1 MDLHIIRLNI
11 WNTIVKP
18 TWLCEVCYVYE
29 TKNVPHQ
36 LKIRPCILLHW
47 SPSPLCAQIISK
59 SPHPLNLIVL
69 WIWAKPMLSQIY
81 EAFFLSIR
89 PANLFEICRVEMK
102 RKIELREHGRWALFR
117 PNWILCN
124 AKLNQ
129 NTIFIVS
136 TDRAKIDASLIFSF
150 YRCKY
155 RILFSL
161 SASDILPYLYYSIS
175 ILNG

>member
-1 MDLHIIRLNI
+1 MQLNQHRLSIVRPPENIICSILNLTKQKMVLCRPTILH
-11 WNTIVKP
+11 T
-18 TWLCEVCYVYE
+18 
-29 TKNVPHQ
+29 
-36 LKIRPCILLHW
+36 
-47 SPSPLCAQIISK
+47 
-59 SPHPLNLIVL
+59 SPHPNPPLKFNCTLNGC
-69 WIWAKPMLSQIY
+69 ASQI
-81 EAFFLSIR
+81 
-89 PANLFEICRVEMK
+89 PQPNLFEICRVEMK

-161 SASDILPYLYYSIS
+161 SASDIHPYLYYSIS